1 MLHTGNNMIKNSN
14 SILYRRLKAK
24 GFRPS
29 HVAEIG
35 VWHPQTSNVYQ
46 YIQDSIRT
54 TLVEPEPISIAMI
67 KSEFMSLDN
76 VTLYECALCDFNG
89 RVELCQRESSTFVS
103 SLSVSPAI
111 VNDDYDVKQT
121 DKFTAEAR
129 LFSEIDDGTIDL
141 LSVDTEGSEWFVIKH
156 MTSRPAVISIET
168 HGGMYVNP
176 YLDKL
181 QQWMDDNN
189 YVLWY
194 KDKSDSVFVL
204 SGTISV
210 SFIDRIRHR
219 ISNLTIVFKARKK
232 RFGKI
237 ISKLF
242 E

>member
-1 MLHTGNNMIKNSN
+1 
-14 SILYRRLKAK
+14 LKAK
-24 GFRPS
+24 GLKPAY
-29 HVAEIG
+29 VAEIG
-35 VWHPQTSNVYQ
+35 VWHPRTSNIYQ
-46 YIQDSIRT
+46 YIQDGIRT
-54 TLVEPEPISIAMI
+54 TLVEPDPNSIILI
-67 KSEFMSLDN
+67 KSQFADYDN

-89 RVELCQRESSTFVS
+89 RVELCQRGSSTFVS

-176 YLDKL
+176 FLDKL
-181 QQWMDDNN
+181 QQWMNENN
-189 YVLWY
+189 YALWY

-210 SFIDRIRHR
+210 SILDKIRLVS
-219 ISNLTIVFKARKK
+219 SNLSIAYRAGKK
-232 RFGKI
+232 RLGKI
-237 ISKLF
+237 IGKL
-242 E
+242 

>member
-1 MLHTGNNMIKNSN
+1 MIKNSN

-141 LSVDTEGSEWFVIKH
+141 LSVDTEGPEWFVIKH

-176 YLDKL
+176 LLDKL
-181 QQWMDDNN
+181 QQWMNENN
-189 YVLWY
+189 YALWY

-210 SFIDRIRHR
+210 SILDKIRLVS
-219 ISNLTIVFKARKK
+219 SNLSIAYRAGKK
-232 RFGKI
+232 RLGKI
-237 ISKLF
+237 IGKL
-242 E
+242 

>member
-1 MLHTGNNMIKNSN
+1 MSENRNSH
-14 SILYRRLKAK
+14 LYRRLQAK

-46 YIQDSIRT
+46 YIQDGIRT

-76 VTLYECALCDFNG
+76 VTLYEFAVCDFNG
-89 RVELCQRESSTFVS
+89 QVELCQRGSSTFVS
-103 SLSVSPAI
+103 SLSASPAI
-111 VNDDYDVKQT
+111 VNDNYDVKQC
-121 DKFTAEAR
+121 DKFTAEAK

-156 MTSRPAVISIET
+156 MTSRPAVISLET

-181 QQWMDDNN
+181 QEWMDENN
-189 YVLWY
+189 YELWY
-194 KDKSDSVFVL
+194 KDKSDSLFVL
-204 SGTISV
+204 RGTLSV
-210 SFIDRIRHR
+210 SVIDKINLLK
-219 ISNLTIVFKARKK
+219 SNLFISFKAGKK
-232 RFGKI
+232 RLGKI
-237 ISKLF
+237 IKNCLSSWIT
-242 E
+242 

>member
-1 MLHTGNNMIKNSN
+1 MIKNSN
-14 SILYRRLKAK
+14 SLLYRRLKAK

-89 RVELCQRESSTFVS
+89 QVELCQRGSSTFVS
-103 SLSVSPAI
+103 TLSASPAI
-111 VNDDYDVKQT
+111 VNDNYDVKQS
-121 DKFTAEAR
+121 DKFTAEAK
-129 LFSEIDDGTIDL
+129 LFSEIDDGTIDF

-219 ISNLTIVFKARKK
+219 ISNLTIAFKARKK

>member
-1 MLHTGNNMIKNSN
+1 M
-14 SILYRRLKAK
+14 
-24 GFRPS
+24 
-29 HVAEIG
+29 AEIG
-35 VWHPQTSNVYQ
+35 VWHPRTSNIYQ
-46 YIQDSIRT
+46 YIQDGIRT
-54 TLVEPEPISIAMI
+54 TLVEPDPNSIILI
-67 KSEFMSLDN
+67 KSQFADYDN

-176 YLDKL
+176 FLDKL
-181 QQWMDDNN
+181 QQWMNENN
-189 YVLWY
+189 YALWY

-210 SFIDRIRHR
+210 SILDKIRLVS
-219 ISNLTIVFKARKK
+219 SNLSIAYRAGKK
-232 RFGKI
+232 RLGKI
-237 ISKLF
+237 IGKL
-242 E
+242 

>member
-1 MLHTGNNMIKNSN
+1 MTKTCNSL
-14 SILYRRLKAK
+14 LYQRLKAK
-24 GFRPS
+24 GLKPAY
-29 HVAEIG
+29 VAEIG
-35 VWHPQTSNVYQ
+35 VWHPQTSNIYQ
-46 YIQDSIRT
+46 YIQDGIRT
-54 TLVEPEPISIAMI
+54 TLVEPDPNSIILI
-67 KSEFMSLDN
+67 KSQFADYDN

-111 VNDDYDVKQT
+111 VNDDYEVKQT

-141 LSVDTEGSEWFVIKH
+141 LSVDTKGSEWFVIKH

-176 YLDKL
+176 YMNKL

-210 SFIDRIRHR
+210 SILDKIRLVS
-219 ISNLTIVFKARKK
+219 SNLTIAYRAGKK
-232 RFGKI
+232 RLGKI
-237 ISKLF
+237 IGKL
-242 E
+242 

>member
-1 MLHTGNNMIKNSN
+1 MLHTGKNMTKNSN
-14 SILYRRLKAK
+14 SLLYQRLKAK
-24 GFRPS
+24 GFKPT

-35 VWHPQTSNVYQ
+35 VWYPQTSNVYQ
-46 YIQDSIRT
+46 YIQDGVKV
-54 TLVEPEPISIAMI
+54 TLVEPDPDSLALI
-67 KSEFMSLDN
+67 KSQFASYDN
-76 VTLYECALCDFNG
+76 VTLYEVALCDFNG
-89 RVELCQRESSTFVS
+89 QVELCQRGSSTFVS
-103 SLSVSPAI
+103 SLSASPAI
-111 VNDDYDVKQT
+111 VNDNYDVKQS
-121 DKFTAEAR
+121 DKFTAEAK

-181 QQWMDDNN
+181 QQWMDEHN

-219 ISNLTIVFKARKK
+219 ISNLTIAFKARKK

>member
-1 MLHTGNNMIKNSN
+1 MTKTCNSL
-14 SILYRRLKAK
+14 LYQRLKAK
-24 GFRPS
+24 GLKPAY
-29 HVAEIG
+29 VAEIG
-35 VWHPQTSNVYQ
+35 VWHPQTSNIYQ
-46 YIQDSIRT
+46 YIQDGIRT
-54 TLVEPEPISIAMI
+54 TLVEPDPNSIILI
-67 KSEFMSLDN
+67 KSQFADYDN

-176 YLDKL
+176 FLDKL
-181 QQWMDDNN
+181 QQWMNENN
-189 YVLWY
+189 YALWY

-210 SFIDRIRHR
+210 SILDKIRLVS
-219 ISNLTIVFKARKK
+219 SNLSIAYRAGKK
-232 RFGKI
+232 RLGKI
-237 ISKLF
+237 IGKL
-242 E
+242 

>member
-1 MLHTGNNMIKNSN
+1 MSA
-14 SILYRRLKAK
+14 AK
-24 GFRPS
+24 LNFYKRF
-29 HVAEIG
+29 
-35 VWHPQTSNVYQ
+35 TS
-46 YIQDSIRT
+46 
-54 TLVEPEPISIAMI
+54 
-67 KSEFMSLDN
+67 
-76 VTLYECALCDFNG
+76 
-89 RVELCQRESSTFVS
+89 
-103 SLSVSPAI
+103 SPAL
-111 VNDDYDVKQT
+111 VNDDYDIKQT

-219 ISNLTIVFKARKK
+219 ISNLTIAFKAGKK